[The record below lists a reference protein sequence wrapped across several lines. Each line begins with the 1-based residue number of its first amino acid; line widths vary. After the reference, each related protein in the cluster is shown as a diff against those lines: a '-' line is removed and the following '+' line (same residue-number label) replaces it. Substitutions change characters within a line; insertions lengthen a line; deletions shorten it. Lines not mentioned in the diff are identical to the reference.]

1 MCRSSTAAACPVAS
15 LSSAG
20 HSWSRVRLRLHHQ
33 PAAPKINVTPL
44 IDVVMVLIVFF
55 LIVGKLASDRVARID
70 LPESGIGTR
79 EGTAAPL
86 IINLAA
92 GGPATNGPGA
102 GAAPAGHAAIIV
114 EQRTL
119 TPTELLT
126 LLKLRRSERPDLVVQ
141 LRADR
146 RLTYGQVAP
155 TLGACREAGL
165 ASVRLVTEREP

>member
-1 MCRSSTAAACPVAS
+1 M
-15 LSSAG
+15 
-20 HSWSRVRLRLHHQ
+20 RLRLHHQ
-33 PAAPKINVTPL
+33 PAAAKINVTPL

-70 LPESGIGTR
+70 LPQ
-79 EGTAAPL
+79 TAVGVQNPAPDPL
-86 IINLAA
+86 VINLAT
-92 GGPATNGPGA
+92 GGTGEPS
-102 GAAPAGHAAIIV
+102 IIV

-119 TPTELLT
+119 LATELAT
-126 LLKLRRSERPDLVVQ
+126 LLTLRRSEHPDLVVQ

-155 TLGACREAGL
+155 TLDACRQAGL